1 MVGGGAGSGGRQQ
14 VVEVGN
20 VIRAFMTF
28 NGSQFRI
35 LFGVPYLGQN
45 PIWPPELTYKSLSQ
59 LPNY

>member
-14 VVEVGN
+14 VVGMGN
-20 VIRAFMTF
+20 VTRAFMTF
-28 NGSQFRI
+28 NESQFRI
-35 LFGVPYLGQN
+35 RFWVPYVGQN